1 MTALG
6 DVVVGV
12 VELVEAEARKLGSSV
27 KGLLIAIVLILVA
40 GTLVLGGLG
49 WLVAAGYLQLR
60 VWLPPAGAAA
70 VMGLLTLGVAG
81 GMLWYAIRKR

>member
-60 VWLPPAGAAA
+60 VWLPPAG
-70 VMGLLTLGVAG
+70 
-81 GMLWYAIRKR
+81 

>member
-27 KGLLIAIVLILVA
+27 KSLLLALVLILGA
-40 GTLVLGGLG
+40 GILALGGLG

-70 VMGLLTLGVAG
+70 TMGLVALVVAG
-81 GMLWYAIRKR
+81 GTLWYAMRRR